1 MKLEQLK
8 EEVQKY
14 QYMEDTKIIDVSLAA
29 IIATRLK
36 IGDPVWLVIIGPSS
50 GGKSQILRPLA
61 LTDPK
66 FLHRV
71 DDLTENTFLSG
82 MKVKKDETSP
92 SLLHRIGAKGMIV
105 VSDLTVIFSKNKESR
120 ATILSQFRMLY
131 DGEMTKFSGNNA
143 EPLTWKGY
151 VGVVAGSTP
160 SIYSHFEEVSD
171 MGERFLYYRM
181 KEYDGYKAT
190 KLSLNRSLFGKA
202 LDEKLAEL
210 YDEYVKGVVKSVVDG
225 DNDVDNLVI
234 EADVQE
240 RIIRIATLAESIRC
254 VSHTDWDRTIDRI
267 PVPAMPMRV
276 ALQLTAIAKALM
288 VMRKSEG
295 GGGQLTESDLDSID
309 WCGYSLANEEKRA
322 CLRVLGFFDYEIS
335 ASTQTI
341 ADQVGLSSE
350 VIGNVLQNMAAT
362 GVLVRSGGASGL
374 VWRIKN
380 KTDWEIVRR
389 VENIKESNLLK
400 EREMSDEDGE
410 AKDDAVKHAFDRF

>member
-1 MKLEQLK
+1 MKLAELK

-14 QYMEDTKIIDVSLAA
+14 QYMEDTRIIDVSLAA
-29 IIATRLK
+29 VIATRLK

-143 EPLTWKGY
+143 EPLHWKGY

-190 KLSLNRSLFGKA
+190 KLSLDRKLFGKG
-202 LDEKLAEL
+202 LDEKLSEI

-225 DNDVDNLVI
+225 DNDVEKMLI
-234 EADVQE
+234 EDDVKD
-240 RIIRIATLAESIRC
+240 RIIRIATLAEAIRC

-295 GGGQLTESDLDSID
+295 GGGQLTEGDLSSID

-322 CLRVLGFFDYEIS
+322 CLRVLGGLDFEVS

-341 ADQVGLSSE
+341 ADKVGLDSA

-362 GVLVRSGGASGL
+362 GVLVRTGSSSGL
-374 VWRIKN
+374 MWRIKDKEN
-380 KTDWEIVRR
+380 WTIIRR
-389 VENIKESNLLK
+389 VEGIIESSFFEEREATDEEENIKK
-400 EREMSDEDGE
+400 
-410 AKDDAVKHAFDRF
+410 DAVKHAFDKF